1 MIRTISRPSMR
12 LASSAL
18 AACALLAGC
27 GGGGNDGPALLS
39 TLDGTAPLVISH
51 RGLPGLYPE
60 ETRLA
65 YEAAAD
71 AGGDSLEL
79 DVHLTKDC
87 IPVARHNPWL
97 SDNTNIA
104 DVAAKYPEVMARKR
118 TVPGVLVP
126 VKYDVAKYGGPKAY
140 LSDLTDPAN
149 PKSVL
154 KSLVVDGEDHTG
166 DWSITDFTL
175 AELRQ
180 FGINGTTYDA
190 KDERPTTYNG
200 LLPILTLQEV
210 IDIAKAKAKTTGR
223 AISVYPETKNP
234 LWNNA
239 QAKANGCGA
248 PGASHPFEDAFLQ
261 VVNANGM
268 NTKDAALYVQSFDPD
283 SLQYMRNVGLKAK
296 AVQLI
301 DGNDVD
307 YKTGNMIY
315 VGDANDVYTFVDGR
329 PYSYTVAGN
338 PATFGDM
345 ITPSGLAQIKQ
356 YADGIGPWKPQ
367 VMRLSGPTGKL
378 ADVNSA
384 VPTSLV
390 ADSHKSGLFIHVYT
404 FRNEKKYLAGLFN
417 GDPVAEYLPYFRAG
431 VDGVFTDFTGTAILA
446 RQQYLKEAGR

>member
-1 MIRTISRPSMR
+1 MISSISRPSTR
-12 LASSAL
+12 LASGAF
-18 AACALLAGC
+18 AVCALLAGC
-27 GGGGNDGPALLS
+27 GGSDGPDPLP
-39 TLDGTAPLVISH
+39 TLDGKAPLVISH
-51 RGLPGLYPE
+51 RGLPGLFPE
-60 ETRLA
+60 ETRMA

-79 DVHLTKDC
+79 DVHLTRDC

-97 SDNTNIA
+97 GDNTNIA
-104 DVAAKYPEVMARKR
+104 AVAAKYPEVMARKR

-190 KDERPTTYNG
+190 RDERPTTYNG

-210 IDIAKAKAKTTGR
+210 IDIAKAKSKATGR
-223 AISVYPETKNP
+223 TISVYPETKNP

-248 PGASHPFEDAFLQ
+248 AGASHPFEDAFLQ
-261 VVNANGM
+261 VVNANGL
-268 NTKDAALYVQSFDPD
+268 NTKDSALYVQSFDPD
-283 SLQYMRNVGLKAK
+283 SLLYLRSAGLKAK

-307 YKTGNMIY
+307 YKTGNMVY
-315 VGDANDVYTFVDGR
+315 VGDSSDVYTFVDGR

-345 ITPSGLAQIKQ
+345 ITPAGLAQIKQ

-367 VMRLSGPTGKL
+367 VIRLSGPTGKL

-384 VPTSLV
+384 VPTSLA
-390 ADSHKSGLFIHVYT
+390 ADSHKAGLFIHVYT
-404 FRNEKKYLAGLFN
+404 FRNEKKYLAGLFK

-431 VDGVFTDFTGTAILA
+431 VDGVFTDFTGTAITA
-446 RQQYLKEAGR
+446 RQQYLKETGR

>member
-1 MIRTISRPSMR
+1 MYWTISRPTATLMCSV
-12 LASSAL
+12 A
-18 AACALLAGC
+18 AACAMLAGC
-27 GGGGNDGPALLS
+27 GGSDSAASLS
-39 TLDGTAPLVISH
+39 TLDGNAPLVISH
-51 RGLPGLYPE
+51 RGLPGLFPE
-60 ETRLA
+60 ETQMA

-71 AGGDSLEL
+71 AGGDSMEL

-126 VKYDVAKYGGPKAY
+126 VKYDVSKYGGPAAY
-140 LSDLTDPAN
+140 LSDLTNPAD

-180 FGINGTTYDA
+180 YGINGTTYDA
-190 KDERPTTYNG
+190 RTERPTTYNG
-200 LLPILTLQEV
+200 LLPILTFQQV
-210 IDIAKAKAKTTGR
+210 IDIAKAKSKSTGR
-223 AISVYPETKNP
+223 TISVYPETKNP
-234 LWNNA
+234 VWNNA

-248 PGASHPFEDAFLQ
+248 SGASHPFEDAVLK
-261 VVNANGM
+261 VINDNSMNA
-268 NTKDAALYVQSFDPD
+268 KDSALYVQSFDPD
-283 SLQYMRNVGLKAK
+283 SLLYLRSAGLKAK

-315 VGDANDVYTFVDGR
+315 VGDSSDVYTFVDGR
-329 PYSYTVAGN
+329 PYSYTLAGN
-338 PATFGDM
+338 PITFGDM
-345 ITPSGLAQIKQ
+345 ITPAGLAQIKQ

-378 ADVNSA
+378 ADVNSV
-384 VPTSLV
+384 VPTSLT
-390 ADSHKSGLFIHVYT
+390 ADSHKAGLFIHVYT

-431 VDGVFTDFTGTAILA
+431 VDGVFTDFTGTAITA
-446 RQQYLKEAGR
+446 RQQYLKEMGR

>member
-1 MIRTISRPSMR
+1 MAWTKGQAAAP
-12 LASSAL
+12 LAGVVV
-18 AACALLAGC
+18 AAVLAGC
-27 GGGGNDGPALLS
+27 GGGGDGTAALP
-39 TLDGTAPLVISH
+39 TLDGKAPLVISH
-51 RGLPGLYPE
+51 RGLPGLFPE
-60 ETRLA
+60 ETRMA

-79 DVHLTKDC
+79 DVHLTRDC

-140 LSDLTDPAN
+140 LSDLTNPAD

-180 FGINGTTYDA
+180 YGINGTTYDA
-190 KDERPTTYNG
+190 RNERPTTYNG

-223 AISVYPETKNP
+223 SISVYPETKNP
-234 LWNNA
+234 VWNNA

-248 PGASHPFEDAFLQ
+248 SGASHPFEDL
-261 VVNANGM
+261 VLKVIVDNGL
-268 NTKDAALYVQSFDPD
+268 NRKDSALYVQSFDPD
-283 SLQYMRNVGLKAK
+283 SLQYLRSAGLKAK

-307 YKTGNMIY
+307 YKSGNMVY
-315 VGDANDVYTFVDGR
+315 VGDSSDVYTFVDGR

-345 ITPSGLAQIKQ
+345 IAPAGLAQIQK

-384 VPTSLV
+384 SPTSLV
-390 ADSHKSGLFIHVYT
+390 ADAHKAGLFVHVYT

-431 VDGVFTDFTGTAILA
+431 VDGVFTDFTATALSA
-446 RQQYLKEAGR
+446 RQQFLQAAGR

>member
-1 MIRTISRPSMR
+1 MIRSVVAPSRR
-12 LASSAL
+12 LAPTVFAVTV
-18 AACALLAGC
+18 LLAGC
-27 GGGGNDGPALLS
+27 GGGDGPARLP
-39 TLDGTAPLVISH
+39 TLDGNQPLILSH

-60 ETRLA
+60 ETRLS

-79 DVHLTKDC
+79 DVHLTRDC
-87 IPVARHNPWL
+87 VLVARHNPWL

-126 VKYDVAKYGGPKAY
+126 VKYDVAKYGGPAAY
-140 LSDLTDPAN
+140 LSDLTNPAD

-180 FGINGTTYDA
+180 YGINGTTYDA
-190 KDERPTTYNG
+190 RNERPTNYNG
-200 LLPILTLQEV
+200 LLPILTFQEV
-210 IDIAKAKAKTTGR
+210 IDIAKAKSKTTGR
-223 AISVYPETKNP
+223 SISVYPETKNP
-234 LWNNA
+234 VWNNA

-248 PGASHPFEDAFLQ
+248 PGASHPFEDAYLK
-261 VVNANGM
+261 VINDNGL
-268 NTKDAALYVQSFDPD
+268 NSKDSALFVQSFDPD
-283 SLQYMRNVGLKAK
+283 SLQYLRSAGLKAK

-315 VGDANDVYTFVDGR
+315 VGDSSDVYTFVDGR

-338 PATFGDM
+338 PTTFGDM
-345 ITPSGLAQIKQ
+345 LAPAGLAQIQK

-384 VPTSLV
+384 VPTSV
-390 ADSHKSGLFIHVYT
+390 VGDAHKAGLFVHVYT

-431 VDGVFTDFTGTAILA
+431 VDGVFTDFTGTGVQA
-446 RQQYLKEAGR
+446 RQQYLKETGR

>member
-1 MIRTISRPSMR
+1 MAWTKGQAAAP
-12 LASSAL
+12 LAGVVV
-18 AACALLAGC
+18 AAVLAGC
-27 GGGGNDGPALLS
+27 GGGGDGTAALP
-39 TLDGTAPLVISH
+39 TLDGKAPLVISH
-51 RGLPGLYPE
+51 RGLPGLFPE
-60 ETRLA
+60 ETRMA

-79 DVHLTKDC
+79 DVHLTRDC

-140 LSDLTDPAN
+140 LSDLTNPAD

-180 FGINGTTYDA
+180 YGINGTTYDA
-190 KDERPTTYNG
+190 RNERPTTYNG

-223 AISVYPETKNP
+223 SISVYPETKNP
-234 LWNNA
+234 VWNNA

-248 PGASHPFEDAFLQ
+248 SGASHPFEDL
-261 VVNANGM
+261 VLKVIVDNGL
-268 NTKDAALYVQSFDPD
+268 NSKDSALYVQSFDPD
-283 SLQYMRNVGLKAK
+283 SLQYLRSAGLKAK

-307 YKTGNMIY
+307 YKSGNMVY
-315 VGDANDVYTFVDGR
+315 VGDSSDVYTFVDGR

-345 ITPSGLAQIKQ
+345 IAPAGLAQIQK

-384 VPTSLV
+384 SPTSLV
-390 ADSHKSGLFIHVYT
+390 ADAHKAGLFVHVYT

-431 VDGVFTDFTGTAILA
+431 VDGVFTDFTATALSA
-446 RQQYLKEAGR
+446 RQQFLQAAGR

>member
-1 MIRTISRPSMR
+1 MISSISRPSKR
-12 LASSAL
+12 LAAG
-18 AACALLAGC
+18 AFTACALLAGC
-27 GGGGNDGPALLS
+27 GGGDGPARLP
-39 TLDGTAPLVISH
+39 TLDGNQPLILSH

-60 ETRLA
+60 ETRLS

-79 DVHLTKDC
+79 DVHLTRDC
-87 IPVARHNPWL
+87 ILVARHNPWL
-97 SDNTNIA
+97 GDNTNIA

-126 VKYDVAKYGGPKAY
+126 VKYDVAKYGGPAAY
-140 LSDLTDPAN
+140 LSDLTNPAD

-180 FGINGTTYDA
+180 YGINGTTYDA
-190 KDERPTTYNG
+190 RNERPTNYNG
-200 LLPILTLQEV
+200 LLPILTFQEV
-210 IDIAKAKAKTTGR
+210 IDIAKAKSKTTGR
-223 AISVYPETKNP
+223 GISVYPEAKNP
-234 LWNNA
+234 VWNNA

-248 PGASHPFEDAFLQ
+248 PGASHPFEDAYLQ
-261 VVNANGM
+261 VINDNGL
-268 NTKDAALYVQSFDPD
+268 NSKDSALYVQSFDPD
-283 SLQYMRNVGLKAK
+283 SLLYLRGAGLKAK

-315 VGDANDVYTFVDGR
+315 VGDSSDVYTFVNGR
-329 PYSYTVAGN
+329 PYSYTAAGN
-338 PATFGDM
+338 PTTFGDM
-345 ITPSGLAQIKQ
+345 IAPAGLAQIQK

-390 ADSHKSGLFIHVYT
+390 GDAHKANLFVHVYT

-417 GDPVAEYLPYFRAG
+417 GDPVAEYLPYFHAG
-431 VDGVFTDFTGTAILA
+431 VDGVFTDFTGTGVLA
-446 RQQYLKEAGR
+446 RQQYLKETGR